1 MSRMSP
7 IYKNKGGKKDP
18 NSYRPISCLSIPGKV
33 LETCA
38 KIQIVQFFETHSLFA
53 LSKHGYRNRRSSTS
67 ALIQMSSEWQEAINN
82 KKIAGVLS
90 FDLSSAFDAIDST
103 ILCNKLSL
111 YGFDMTSIKWVK
123 SYLTNRMQYVRI
135 GSKDSEM
142 MFLVTGSPQGSV
154 ISPIF
159 FIILLAD
166 IDEWTKYAII
176 AGFADDNSATVTG
189 RSI

>member
-1 MSRMSP
+1 
-7 IYKNKGGKKDP
+7 
-18 NSYRPISCLSIPGKV
+18 
-33 LETCA
+33 
-38 KIQIVQFFETHSLFA
+38 
-53 LSKHGYRNRRSSTS
+53 
-67 ALIQMSSEWQEAINN
+67 
-82 KKIAGVLS
+82 
-90 FDLSSAFDAIDST
+90 
-103 ILCNKLSL
+103 
-111 YGFDMTSIKWVK
+111 
-123 SYLTNRMQYVRI
+123 MQYVRI

-189 RSI
+189 ESQSEVVTKLESDALDILRFMASNKLLANESKTTFMMFGRRNEVEPAKIRVGYAPKLRSKKRRKS